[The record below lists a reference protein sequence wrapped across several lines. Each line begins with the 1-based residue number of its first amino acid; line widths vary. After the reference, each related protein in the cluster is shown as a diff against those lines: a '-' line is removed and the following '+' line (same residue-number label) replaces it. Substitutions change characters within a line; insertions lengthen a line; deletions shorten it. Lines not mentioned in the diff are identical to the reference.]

1 MRKRNNTVAVAA
13 SIITLLIFVSAG
25 FAIGSGF
32 VGDPSVYL
40 VFMNV
45 MSFSYVLS
53 GVLICV
59 FLYKHLGLFGS
70 LLILV
75 NCTLSIGQLYFLDY
89 RAYHRL
95 LMILF
100 AVSVVYSAICL
111 IYYIVKKRI
120 NANTENMHLIKCVI
134 PVAFIGGSL
143 LVKTLFLLKRIET
156 EMNDF
161 LTPIVF
167 VALGASAVALI
178 IGAVLIK
185 DRSDKKEYAGRL
197 AAIFSL
203 TFFLVFGLPALSAE
217 YTNYAFDTSAAE
229 VREYVVVDKY
239 TRSGGRGGPRYH
251 LILVS
256 DGQELDISTE
266 HVIYSQ
272 YETGEAVRIYSY
284 GGALGYHYYEYRFDS
299 ICRYES

>member
-25 FAIGSGF
+25 FAIGSVF
-32 VGDPSVYL
+32 VGDTSVYL
-40 VFMNV
+40 VFMNIT
-45 MSFSYVLS
+45 SFSYVLS
-53 GVLICV
+53 GALICI
-59 FLYKHLGLFGS
+59 FLCKHLGVFGI
-70 LLILV
+70 LLILA
-75 NCTLSIGQLYFLDY
+75 NCTLSIGQLYFLEY

-100 AVSVVYSAICL
+100 AVSVVYSAIFL

-120 NANTENMHLIKCVI
+120 KANTENMHLIKCVI
-134 PVAFIGGSL
+134 PVSFIGGSL

-197 AAIFSL
+197 AAIFSI
-203 TFFLVFGLPALSAE
+203 TFFLVFGLPALSVE
-217 YTNYAFDTSAAE
+217 YTNYAFDTSVGE
-229 VREYVVVDKY
+229 VKEYVVINKY
-239 TRSGGRGGPRYH
+239 TRNGGRGGPHYH
-251 LILVS
+251 LVLRLGE
-256 DGQELDISTE
+256 DELDISIE
-266 HVIYSQ
+266 NVIYSQ
-272 YETGEAVRIYSY
+272 YEMGEAVRIYSY
-284 GGALGYHYYEYRFDS
+284 GGAFGYHYYEYRFDS
-299 ICRYES
+299 IYRYES

>member
-13 SIITLLIFVSAG
+13 SIIMLLIFVSAG
-25 FAIGSGF
+25 FAIGSVF

-100 AVSVVYSAICL
+100 AVSVVYSAIFL

-134 PVAFIGGSL
+134 PVSFIGGSL

-167 VALGASAVALI
+167 VALGASVVALI

-217 YTNYAFDTSAAE
+217 YANYALDTSAAE

-239 TRSGGRGGPRYH
+239 TRNGGRGGPRYH
-251 LILVS
+251 LVLVS

-284 GGALGYHYYEYRFDS
+284 GGAFGYHYYEYRFDS
-299 ICRYES
+299 IYRYES

>member
-1 MRKRNNTVAVAA
+1 MRKRNMTVAAA
-13 SIITLLIFVSAG
+13 SIITLLLFISAG
-25 FAIGSGF
+25 FAIGAEF
-32 VGDPSVYL
+32 VGNTSVYL

-45 MSFSYVLS
+45 TSFSYALS
-53 GVLICV
+53 GALICI
-59 FLYKHLGLFGS
+59 FLCKHLGVFGS
-70 LLILV
+70 LLILA
-75 NCTLSIGQLYFLDY
+75 NCTLSIGQLYFLEY

-100 AVSVVYSAICL
+100 AVSVVYSAIFL

-120 NANTENMHLIKCVI
+120 KANTENMHLIKCVI
-134 PVAFIGGSL
+134 PIAFIGGSL
-143 LVKTLFLLKRIET
+143 LVKALFLLKRIET

-197 AAIFSL
+197 IAIFSL

-217 YTNYAFDTSAAE
+217 YANYAFDTSAAE

-239 TRSGGRGGPRYH
+239 TRSGGRGGPLYH
-251 LILVS
+251 LVLQS
-256 DGQELDISTE
+256 DGYELDISTE

-272 YETGEAVRIYSY
+272 YEKGESVRIYAH
-284 GGALGYHYYEYRFDS
+284 GGTFGYHYYEYRFDS
-299 ICRYES
+299 IYRYDN